1 MSKYDDTEASFIQQ
15 NSGIDEKEAS
25 DMKNEN
31 QEESGNKKI
40 WKRIP
45 GFGFIL
51 IILRNILNGSA
62 DVVVKKISGIG

>member
-1 MSKYDDTEASFIQQ
+1 MSQNGDTEASFIQE
-15 NSGIDEKEAS
+15 NNGIYEKEDCDA
-25 DMKNEN
+25 KNN
-31 QEESGNKKI
+31 NREESGNQKI

-51 IILRNILNGSA
+51 IVLRNILNGSA

>member
-1 MSKYDDTEASFIQQ
+1 MSQNGDTEASFIQE
-15 NSGIDEKEAS
+15 NNGIYERED
-25 DMKNEN
+25 DDVKNEN
-31 QEESGNKKI
+31 KESRNQKI

-51 IILRNILNGSA
+51 IVLRNILNGSA